1 MNKYCMVET
10 PFDNETEL
18 NKVINELLDKHLVA
32 STHVIESKSSWNYKN
47 KRESSKEYILEM
59 KTIKDNLKEIYDVI
73 KRIHSYEVFEF
84 AIYDITSISNEY
96 LSWLEEETKKNKT
109 ITI

>member
-18 NKVINELLDKHLVA
+18 NKVINVA
-32 STHVIESKSSWNYKN
+32 STHFIESKSSWNYKN
-47 KRESSKEYILEM
+47 KRESSKEYILYM

-96 LSWLEEETKKNKT
+96 LSWIEEETKKNKT